1 MLVCI
6 DLSRLYFAI
15 RSLGVAVDY
24 EALLNVLEERASD
37 EVEIVGYT
45 TADPGNVKQAKFLE
59 RLAEMDVNVRIYPA
73 DSQPSFTAEIAT
85 EAALHEMKDVLI
97 VSNDSE
103 FLRVFELLREGGKRP
118 ELCFFS
124 DRLDAAWNPHV
135 ISGSVPFTDLS
146 DPKIRKAI
154 TR

>member
-24 EALLNVLEERASD
+24 EALLNVFEEKATD
-37 EVEIVGYT
+37 EVEFVGFT
-45 TADPGNVKQAKFLE
+45 TADPGNAKQAKFIE
-59 RLAEMDVNVRIYPA
+59 RLNEMYVDVKVYPA
-73 DSQPSFTAEIAT
+73 DSSPSFTAEIAT
-85 EAALHEMKDVLI
+85 EAALHGTKDVLI
-97 VSNDSE
+97 VSNDAE
-103 FLRVFELLREGGKRP
+103 FLRVFDLLREGGKNP

-124 DRLDAAWNPHV
+124 DRLDAAWNPHI
-135 ISGSVPFTDLS
+135 ISGSIPFTDLS